1 MRDLNGDDDGEDNN
15 ELLTTTEADK
25 MYQITV
31 RATEQT
37 TSGSDPRALSTQT
50 HVTVEVTNADEKG
63 TATMNRLQPEVGTPI
78 TVIWS
83 DPDDMADT
91 PNITFQWYVSKVTS
105 PLADAPRHWIEAT
118 GVGAD
123 GATYTPCGDRVDGLD
138 PAPTDSECGDPGA
151 AVDEDK
157 YLRVM
162 VSYDD
167 VLETGREII
176 AVSENTVREE
186 VTSDLDGVENPTNG
200 SPGFRD
206 KGNEDKYTRTVSED
220 IAVGSSVGDAVVAR
234 DPNDDTLTYD
244 LDVDLLDADSEVT
257 DAAEPTDEDDGD
269 IEFFSI
275 DPASGMVTVKK
286 GLNYEDH
293 ADGYTIFVRAV
304 DPSGETDHVEVTIK
318 VDDANDAPEIMG
330 SSLLN
335 ALGQP
340 IDENEAVRTMMPDAP
355 SELRVKEKVGS
366 TYDGTPGMPLRS
378 LPGDMNVFTASD
390 EDARHQTFWSI
401 KGDDVDDFQ
410 LTSSSPDPIS
420 GLRGPGEPIALKFIN
435 DPDFENPTDD
445 NLDSV
450 YKVTLVARDRFTGG
464 LMDERPLTIFV
475 TNEQE
480 DGEVVLDE
488 DQPLIGQ
495 PITASVVDPD
505 NGVAIV
511 TWRWEKGNLHGRMT
525 AVWEVIPGATTDTY
539 RPKPDNKATD
549 DRNEDDNGNYLR
561 AICDLHGHHEQP
573 GQFGY
578 RAGRR
583 AHAEDCR

>member
-1 MRDLNGDDDGEDNN
+1 
-15 ELLTTTEADK
+15 
-25 MYQITV
+25 
-31 RATEQT
+31 
-37 TSGSDPRALSTQT
+37 
-50 HVTVEVTNADEKG
+50 
-63 TATMNRLQPEVGTPI
+63 
-78 TVIWS
+78 
-83 DPDDMADT
+83 
-91 PNITFQWYVSKVTS
+91 
-105 PLADAPRHWIEAT
+105 
-118 GVGAD
+118 
-123 GATYTPCGDRVDGLD
+123 
-138 PAPTDSECGDPGA
+138 
-151 AVDEDK
+151 
-157 YLRVM
+157 M

-167 VLETGREII
+167 VLGPEREII
-176 AVSENTVREE
+176 AVSENTVRAE

-206 KGNEDKYTRTVSED
+206 KGNEERYTRTVAED

-244 LDVDLLDADSEVT
+244 LDVDLLDAGSTVDG
-257 DAAEPTDEDDGD
+257 AGEPDGVDDGD

-293 ADGYTIFVRAV
+293 ADGYTIFIRAV
-304 DPSGETDHVEVTIK
+304 DPSGETDHVQVTIK
-318 VDDANDAPEIMG
+318 VTDANDAPDIMG
-330 SSLLN
+330 SSEIN
-335 ALGQP
+335 ADGEP
-340 IDENEAVRTMMPDAP
+340 IDENDAVRAMMPDAP
-355 SELRVKEKVGS
+355 SELRVKEKVGND
-366 TYDGTPGMPLRS
+366 YDGMPGMPLRS

-420 GLRGPGEPIALKFIN
+420 GLRGPGEPIALKFRS

-480 DGEVVLDE
+480 SGKVVLDE

-495 PITASVVDPD
+495 PITASVDDPD

-511 TWRWEKGNLHGRMT
+511 TWRWERASST
-525 AVWEVIPGATTDTY
+525 ADDAVWEVIPGATTDTY
-539 RPKPDNKATD
+539 TPKSDNKGTD
-549 DRNEDDNGNYLR
+549 DRDEDDNGYYLR
-561 AICDLHGHHEQP
+561 AIATYTDIMSNPDNSVTVLVDERTQKIAADGAVTANAAPEARNPEAEGGADKVYRRSQVSTNAVRVKPGLPSEEDAPEFASATFDRVVDENAETGASVGDPIHAVPEYDEDGKIKTFFRYNLDATITGDDDYFTLASTTGQIKVGEVPFPNPIPAGVIPTCDHDTTNDIPACPPMTDPESGPREW
-573 GQFGY
+573 
-578 RAGRR
+578 
-583 AHAEDCR
+583 